1 MDNDAGDDLI
11 TRLVGTAA
19 GGTEPGDKPAL
30 VERLFAALPPERQ
43 ERILRDLLELGSTD
57 QAPVVEEP
65 EPVPRT
71 SRKISGP
78 PFMRG
83 SRDSLPFRD
92 IGPWQMCCRMMA
104 NVDQAQTVDEVDA
117 GLPAEVFGAL
127 GDETRIKIIRLLQD
141 DERQAD
147 DIARTLDVP
156 RSTLSHHLRVL
167 REAGLIQVER
177 RGRGSFYSLPEPTE
191 TL

>member
-1 MDNDAGDDLI
+1 MDSDAGDDLI
-11 TRLVGTAA
+11 SRLISTGVDDTGA
-19 GGTEPGDKPAL
+19 GDKPAL

-57 QAPVVEEP
+57 QEPVVEEP
-65 EPVPRT
+65 KPAPRVKRT
-71 SRKISGP
+71 MSGP

-83 SRDSLPFRD
+83 SGDGLPFRD

-104 NVDQAQTVDEVDA
+104 DVDRAETVDEVDA

-177 RGRGSFYSLPEPTE
+177 RGRGSFYSLAQPTE
-191 TL
+191 TQ